1 MNTNDFKTKLTNSS
15 LVGTSMGCASSINS
29 RLEYA
34 LDCVKNIGDDC
45 EWGKDA
51 CDIEMKYLIKH
62 IKSAMKMADEI
73 KENLDKIEY

>member
-1 MNTNDFKTKLTNSS
+1 MNTNEFKTKLTNSS

-45 EWGKDA
+45 GLVHRI
-51 CDIEMKYLIKH
+51 DIEMKYLIKH
-62 IKSAMKMADEI
+62 IKSAMKMAGEI